1 MAKERIL
8 IIGGD
13 AAGMSA
19 AGQIRKLRPE
29 AGIVVYERSGYSSYS
44 ACGIPYYV
52 AGLVEPESRLVVRTP
67 KEFLEKQD
75 IVVHVRHEVLSL
87 DLDAGK
93 VAVRDLDAKR
103 EFSDGFDKLLIATG
117 ASPLVPSLNGVQADG
132 IFSLGILETGIAA
145 RKFVDQ
151 RRPEH
156 AVVIGGGYI
165 GLEMAEA
172 FACVRNMKV
181 TLIDKA
187 PQVMSTFD
195 PDMAEHIASAIRGIG
210 TDLRLGESLLAFG
223 TEGGIVCS
231 VITEGGTIPAG
242 MVILG
247 LGVRPN
253 SQLAEAAGL
262 KLSVRNSIAVDE
274 TMATSHPA
282 VWAAGDCASTTHLL
296 TGKPFWVALGTVA
309 NKMGRVAGISMGG
322 GQASLKGVLGTA
334 MSKHCAYEV
343 ARTGLSTKEAEEAGV
358 RFQSAVIKTKTRA
371 GYYPGAE
378 TMHVKLLG
386 EEGTGR
392 LLGGQIVGGQGS
404 AKRVDIIATALAAGM
419 TVNDLVDLD
428 LGYAPPF
435 SMAWD
440 PVQIAGRE
448 LLKKVGGE

>member
-1 MAKERIL
+1 MAKKRIL
-8 IIGGD
+8 IVGGD

-19 AGQIRKLRPE
+19 AGQIRKLLPDSE
-29 AGIVVYERSGYSSYS
+29 IVVYERSGYSSYS
-44 ACGIPYYV
+44 ACGIPYFV
-52 AGLVEPESRLVVRTP
+52 AGLVEPETRLVVRTP
-67 KEFLEKQD
+67 EEFLEKQN

-87 DLDAGK
+87 DLDGGK
-93 VAVRDLDAKR
+93 VKVRNLETGR
-103 EFSDGFDKLLIATG
+103 EFADGFDKLLLATG
-117 ASPLVPSLNGVQADG
+117 ASPVVPQLNGAKADG
-132 IFSLGILETGIAA
+132 IFSLGILETGIAV
-145 RKFVDQ
+145 RKFIDQ
-151 RRPEH
+151 HHPRH

-172 FACVRNMKV
+172 FACVRGMKV

-195 PDMAEHIASAIRGIG
+195 PDMAEHIAAAIRGIG
-210 TDLRLGESLLAFG
+210 TEVRLGETLLGFG
-223 TEGGIVCS
+223 TEGGRVRS
-231 VITEGGTIPAG
+231 VITEGGTIPTD
-242 MVILG
+242 MVIMG

-253 SQLAEAAGL
+253 SQLAEEAGL
-262 KLSVRNSIAVDE
+262 KLSVRNAVAADE

-282 VWAAGDCASTTHLL
+282 VWAAGDCASTTHLM

-309 NKMGRVAGISMGG
+309 NKTGRVAGISMGG
-322 GQASLKGVLGTA
+322 GRASLKGVLGTS
-334 MSKHCAYEV
+334 MSKHCAHEV
-343 ARTGLSTKEAEEAGV
+343 ARTGLSTRDAEEAGFA
-358 RFQSAVIKTKTRA
+358 FQSSVIKTKTRA
-371 GYYPGAE
+371 EYYPGAE
-378 TMHVKLLG
+378 TMYVKLLG

-392 LLGGQIVGGQGS
+392 LLGGQIVGGQGA

-448 LLKKVGGE
+448 LLKKAGGE